1 MSERTR
7 SRLSRADRPA
17 RTIGSRLRADAVAI
31 VIAISAV
38 IAVGLLLLNEPAR
51 VDTITFSNASNYDVG
66 IDVSSGDQRSWLPVA
81 VVDVGTT
88 RAYSDVLDQGDTW
101 VFRFRAQGVDGGEVT
116 IARDELAASG
126 WKVAVP
132 NDVIERLQAAGAP
145 ASACLSAAC
154 RTAG

>member
-17 RTIGSRLRADAVAI
+17 RTIGTRLRADAVAI

-88 RAYSDVLDQGDTW
+88 RQYSDVLDQGDTW

-132 NDVIERLQAAGAP
+132 NEVIERLQAAGAP